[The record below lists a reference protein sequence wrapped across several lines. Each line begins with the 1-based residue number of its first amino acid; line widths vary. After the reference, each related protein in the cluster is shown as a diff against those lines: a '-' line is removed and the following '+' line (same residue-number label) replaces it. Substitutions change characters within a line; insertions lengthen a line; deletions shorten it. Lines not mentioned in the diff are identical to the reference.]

1 MESKRIGNLEIRQ
14 ATYLLPTP
22 PENPAYHIDYWY
34 PNGYYGRE
42 NEFIKEGDWYVY
54 PDNHHSRVHKD
65 CFKYPQS
72 CFAIASFTYNKR
84 EGYYEFE
91 FIGDRPLQITLE
103 EREIFWKLIEY
114 GFKELNK
121 EDEI

>member
-22 PENPAYHIDYWY
+22 LENPAYHIDYWY

-72 CFAIASFTYNKR
+72 CMAIASFTYNKR

-91 FIGDRPLQITLE
+91 FVGDRPLQITLE